1 LRHDRVLTG
10 TCVQHELNAVASVRS
25 AHRTCCLR
33 LFIFP
38 HRIPSPLFFIIQ
50 AVEENA
56 NESEEELG
64 SEEEEDGASASA
76 AKPKPA
82 AKRTAG
88 GSKLKGAARGKK

>member
-1 LRHDRVLTG
+1 MLTG

-38 HRIPSPLFFIIQ
+38 HRIPSRLFFVVQ

-64 SEEEEDGASASA
+64 SEEEEDGASA

-82 AKRTAG
+82 AKRTAAG